1 MEEGGGGNEID
12 KGERGER
19 SPIGK
24 LTQIKLQ
31 LCNRK
36 NVESELLTIVE

>member
-1 MEEGGGGNEID
+1 MDQLETNSSVSSNMHT
-12 KGERGER
+12 KTTT
-19 SPIGK
+19 GK

-31 LCNRK
+31 LCNKK